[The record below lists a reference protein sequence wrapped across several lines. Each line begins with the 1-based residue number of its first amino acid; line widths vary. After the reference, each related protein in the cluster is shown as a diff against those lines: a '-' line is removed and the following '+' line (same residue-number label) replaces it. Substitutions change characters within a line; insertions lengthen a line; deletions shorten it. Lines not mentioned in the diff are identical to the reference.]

1 MRKNVLAIV
10 GILVAAVAAITLT
23 IIFLPKNEEG
33 PSKVNN
39 VTKKE
44 FDIESESLE
53 SFKFMKRMDESNL
66 FYLGLDAV
74 SIDGTD
80 MLEYLRSNDIAELK
94 KNFNKVETYK
104 DGGSQLYTCDDD
116 KKCDTDIKALFCNT
130 TTGDKDVYLAHKDID
145 LNAEY
150 CDNTPKD
157 DENQEEE

>member
-33 PSKVNN
+33 P
-39 VTKKE
+39 
-44 FDIESESLE
+44 
-53 SFKFMKRMDESNL
+53 
-66 FYLGLDAV
+66 